1 MMAQP
6 TNGRHPEDM
15 LLPQVQAHLLAR
27 DVPIPPWDAGK
38 EKQSRFRAR
47 VAQGLVEI
55 GAGLRDDR
63 VAPAASRLAEMMTGI
78 GVLTPLLR
86 EPGVEE
92 IVVRQ
97 GHVQIERRGRFE
109 ELGELADDAHFEMVA
124 RRAADRGRRAMKADR
139 PYVLV
144 DLPDGSRFTA
154 IIPPLSVSGTAINIR
169 VFRREAMD
177 LEALAEMGAFSPGDS
192 QESAPFIPDDDDPA
206 EPSAVILAFLSH
218 LAATNAAT
226 VLFSGEFGS
235 GKTTMMNA
243 ASLYLPHTLQVAV
256 VETFEELQLAHPHA
270 ARAVVPGERE
280 NFPSLAEVVN
290 VVYTRMRPD
299 LMIIGE
305 IVKDEA
311 ARFLD
316 AINLGKKA
324 WSTIHGNSA
333 LGALYR
339 LETKALTSG
348 LPHRAIRE
356 QVAAGVD
363 LVIHLRKSPNGR
375 RYVEQIVA
383 VENELDATG
392 SYQLRTL
399 YDARSGSLSN
409 VDQLLE
415 TWKQI
420 RGIIA

>member
-1 MMAQP
+1 MA
-6 TNGRHPEDM
+6 TEDA
-15 LLPQVQAHLLAR
+15 LLPALQAHLLAR
-27 DVPIPPWDAGK
+27 DVPIPPWGADQGRVT
-38 EKQSRFRAR
+38 RFRAR

-55 GAGLRDDR
+55 GAELPDEK
-63 VAPAASRLAEMMTGI
+63 VAPSATRLAEMMTGI
-78 GVLTPLLR
+78 GVLTPLLG

-97 GHVQIERRGRFE
+97 GHVQIERAGRFE
-109 ELGELADDAHFEMVA
+109 ELGQLADDAHFEMVA

-154 IIPPLSVSGTAINIR
+154 IIPPLSVAGTAINIR

-177 LEALAEMGAFSPGDS
+177 FDALGELGAFTAVSG
-192 QESAPFIPDDDDPA
+192 QENTPFVA
-206 EPSAVILAFLSH
+206 GEEPSIEPSTCLPAFLAH
-218 LAATNAAT
+218 IAATNSAT
-226 VLFSGEFGS
+226 ILFSGEFGS